1 MSRRAV
7 RPIRSKALWGPSLLS
22 LLAACATVG
31 PPPGPAVPAPELAG
45 LPAGTTLI
53 GLGGGDLAGFMGEP
67 ALVRQEGGA
76 QYWRYGIG
84 GCQLDLFLYA
94 DPASG
99 PARVAHLEVRPELG
113 AAPAA
118 VEACARLAWRLRAGP
133 RPAPPISAPL

>member
-1 MSRRAV
+1 MSRLAA
-7 RPIRSKALWGPSLLS
+7 RPVRSKTLWGPCLLS
-22 LLAACATVG
+22 LLAACASAG
-31 PPPGPAVPAPELAG
+31 PPSGTAVPVLELAG
-45 LPAGTTLI
+45 LPAGATLI
-53 GLGGGDLAGFMGEP
+53 GLGGGDLADFMGEP

-94 DPASG
+94 DPASE

-118 VEACARLAWRLRAGP
+118 AEACARLAWRLRASP
-133 RPAPPISAPL
+133 KPAPPISAPL